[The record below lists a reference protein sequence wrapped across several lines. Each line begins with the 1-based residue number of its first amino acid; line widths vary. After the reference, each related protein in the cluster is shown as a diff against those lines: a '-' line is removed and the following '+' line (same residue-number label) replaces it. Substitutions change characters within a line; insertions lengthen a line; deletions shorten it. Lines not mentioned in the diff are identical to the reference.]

1 MSGRV
6 GSITTGIIT
15 DRLVFNM
22 DAANRASYPRTGTT
36 TTDTVSD
43 NVGTLNGTTFSTTD
57 NGIFDL
63 DGVDDNIGLS
73 TNINFDKT
81 DPFTINSWVKVNSV
95 GGSDY
100 DVVITNQT
108 NGGNYRGYYLQIG
121 ASGIVTLIFRSTLSD
136 RFFFSTSATL
146 SAGAWS
152 NICVTYDG
160 NNSSSSGKAFING
173 AGVSTSETTS
183 TSAISGT
190 TNGTIA
196 PIIGSRQTGPSS
208 NPFNGDIGNI
218 QIYNRALSANE
229 VLHNYNALKGRF
241 GL

>member
-1 MSGRV
+1 MKF
-6 GSITTGIIT
+6 GSITTPIIT
-15 DRLVFNM
+15 DGLVFNM
-22 DAANRASYPRTGTT
+22 DAANRASYPKTGTT
-36 TTDTVSD
+36 ATDTVSD
-43 NVGTLNGTTFSTTD
+43 NVGTLNGTTFSTVD
-57 NGIFDL
+57 NGIFDF

-108 NGGNYRGYYLQIG
+108 NSGNYRGYYLQIG
-121 ASGIVTLIFRSTLSD
+121 ASGIIRLIFRSTLSD
-136 RFFFSTSATL
+136 RFFFDTSATL

-152 NICVTYDG
+152 NVCVTYDG
-160 NNSSSSGKAFING
+160 NNLSSSGKAFING
-173 AGVSTSETTS
+173 VGVSISETTS

-190 TNGTIA
+190 TNGIIT
-196 PIIGSRQTGPSS
+196 PIIGSRQTGASS

-218 QIYNRALSANE
+218 QIYNRSLSSTE
-229 VLHNYNALKGRF
+229 VLHNYNALKSRF

>member
-1 MSGRV
+1 MGIRR
-6 GSITTGIIT
+6 GEITTKIVPHG
-15 DRLVFNM
+15 LVFNM

-36 TTDTVSD
+36 ATDTVG
-43 NVGTLNGTTFSTTD
+43 NNICTLLNG
-57 NGIFDL
+57 L
-63 DGVDDNIGLS
+63 DFN
-73 TNINFDKT
+73 T
-81 DPFTINSWVKVNSV
+81 DPFRFEFDHSDDTISIQTTPTLEFEKTSPFTISAWLKVNSI
-95 GGSDY
+95 GASDY
-100 DVVITNQT
+100 DVIITNQQ

-152 NICVTYDG
+152 NVCVTYDG

-173 AGVSTSETTS
+173 AGVSTSETTG

-190 TNGTIA
+190 TISGL
-196 PIIGSRQTGPSS
+196 PVYIGSRAAAA
-208 NPFNGDIGNI
+208 NFFNGDIANTH
-218 QIYNRALSANE
+218 IYNRALSANE